1 MDDILI
7 ERPKV
12 DSQPDDKTETSDISK
27 NLVTPGTNKG
37 WVIMKSWGN
46 QLTVFCFKVLVMLLV
61 FNAYKTD
68 EKLR

>member
-37 WVIMKSWGN
+37 WVSLSN
-46 QLTVFCFKVLVMLLV
+46 NEVLRQPADGLL
-61 FNAYKTD
+61 F
-68 EKLR
+68 